1 MAADGKGACI
11 LPHGV
16 LFRGNAEGEIRKNI
30 VKAGYIKGLIGL
42 PQNLFYGTGIPACI
56 IILDKQEA
64 SDRKGIFMI
73 DAKDGFVK
81 DGNMNRLREEDIQ
94 RIVDTW
100 EAWVDVPHYARFVPQ
115 EEIEKNDYNLNIPRY
130 VDTFEAE
137 DVIDL
142 DAITRIQLNQLQG
155 QLLRVVID
163 HPQLSVDVFFDENK
177 VRLEPTV
184 TGHSQTPSIFEQ
196 RPYDVQNKITD
207 ATATLHVANVVELV
221 KLLLSDMDQI
231 GNIPLQGDYHLLQDI
246 QRIIQQAE
254 PDLAAHLSPWIG
266 PQLAHELSK
275 IQLAPKQLKRSL
287 QSHLFFVE
295 DALKEDS
302 GLFAPRWQMDDLNRE
317 TRQLNQE
324 VDRLEARFQQ
334 LQAQFN
340 SHQQST
346 QN

>member
-1 MAADGKGACI
+1 MWSILALGA
-11 LPHGV
+11 V
-16 LFRGNAEGEIRKNI
+16 ER
-30 VKAGYIKGLIGL
+30 
-42 PQNLFYGTGIPACI
+42 I
-56 IILDKQEA
+56 IHQ
-64 SDRKGIFMI
+64 
-73 DAKDGFVK
+73 
-81 DGNMNRLREEDIQ
+81 
-94 RIVDTW
+94 
-100 EAWVDVPHYARFVPQ
+100 
-115 EEIEKNDYNLNIPRY
+115 
-130 VDTFEAE
+130 
-137 DVIDL
+137 VIDL

-207 ATATLHVANVVELV
+207 ATTTLHVANVVELV

-266 PQLAHELSK
+266 PQLAHELGK

-287 QSHLFFVE
+287 QSHLFFIE
-295 DALKEDS
+295 DTLKEDS
-302 GLFAPRWQMDDLNRE
+302 GLFAPRWQMDDLHRE

-324 VDRLEARFQQ
+324 LDRLEAKFQQ
-334 LQAQFN
+334 LHASFN
-340 SHQQST
+340 PAKHSSQD
-346 QN
+346 